1 MSITIKQTLNHSTS
15 FFDHHLPMGAVY
27 AILPADT
34 HHGKAR
40 PKTYV
45 WVEDLQAAKMR
56 QHFTVMLMTRD
67 DTRPRKVYVD
77 GSQGYARRLKEYIQT
92 LSGDKM
98 VVIPTITRRQI
109 GTIAPKERKIGAYI
123 KRAVPSAGD
132 DPRTIT
138 NTSVT
143 AGAHVGKVYLT
154 EEGYAHNRMGVKTP
168 DMGDNG
174 YLKTATVPNYMEQV
188 KRMEEHATAHK
199 AGK

>member
-1 MSITIKQTLNHSTS
+1 MSITIRQTLNHSTS

-27 AILPADT
+27 TIMPAT
-34 HHGKAR
+34 TINGKSM
-40 PKTYV
+40 PKTYA
-45 WVEDLQAAKMR
+45 WVEDLAAARTR
-56 QHFTVMLMTRD
+56 QHFYVTVMTAD
-67 DTRPRKVYVD
+67 DTRPRKVYMD
-77 GSQGYARRLKEYIQT
+77 GSRGFARKLKEYIQT

-98 VVIPTITRRQI
+98 VVVPTITRRQI
-109 GTIAPKERKIGAYI
+109 GTIAPKERKVGAYI

-138 NTSVT
+138 HTSVT

-174 YLKTATVPNYMEQV
+174 YLKTAAVPNYMEQV
-188 KRMEEHATAHK
+188 KRMEEHAAAHR
-199 AGK
+199 AGR